1 MQRTISN
8 KTQLGATLNPLKDA
22 EYVPTVDEE
31 SNFENLNSK
40 VVKIGKFWKIGKVD
54 ENLARYIP
62 NLTEVS
68 RQNQIARTLPRIYLC
83 RPEVHW

>member
-1 MQRTISN
+1 M
-8 KTQLGATLNPLKDA
+8 
-22 EYVPTVDEE
+22 PTVDKE

-40 VVKIGKFWKIGKVD
+40 VDKIGKFWKTGKVD

-68 RQNQIARTLPRIYLC
+68 RQNQIGGTLPHINLC
-83 RPEVHW
+83 RPDVY

>member
-1 MQRTISN
+1 MQQAISN
-8 KTQLGATLNPLKDA
+8 KTQLGATLNPLIDA
-22 EYVPTVDEE
+22 EYVPTVDKE

-40 VVKIGKFWKIGKVD
+40 VDKIGKFWKAGKVD

-68 RQNQIARTLPRIYLC
+68 RQNQIAGTLPRINLC
-83 RPEVHW
+83 RPDVY

>member
-1 MQRTISN
+1 M
-8 KTQLGATLNPLKDA
+8 
-22 EYVPTVDEE
+22 PTVDKE

-40 VVKIGKFWKIGKVD
+40 VDKIGKFWKTGKVD

-68 RQNQIARTLPRIYLC
+68 RQNQIAGTLPRINLC
-83 RPEVHW
+83 HPDVY